1 MTKELAAQLI
11 NLAQSD
17 ICPEKI
23 RPEVIDRLTNER
35 LTRDEGEVAH
45 FSLFIMAIDV
55 RKKLV
60 YVGHHK
66 KSDKWIPHGGH
77 IDEGELIE
85 QTLEREIW
93 EEWGMRMTA
102 GEIGAP
108 VSLTITE
115 IENPNLWPV
124 CRRHYDIWYFAQVD
138 QDTFVI
144 DPEVLHDEF
153 YEARWMN
160 LEEASRL
167 ASDSPSVLEAYSLVS
182 SNFFMDSQL

>member
-1 MTKELAAQLI
+1 MTKELAAQLM
-11 NLAQSD
+11 NLTKSG

-23 RPEVIDRLTNER
+23 RLEVIERLKSER
-35 LTRDEGEVAH
+35 LTRDEGEVTH
-45 FSLFIMAIDV
+45 FGLFIMAINV
-55 RKKLV
+55 RNKLV

-85 QTLEREIW
+85 QTLVREIW
-93 EEWGMRMTA
+93 EEWSMRITA
-102 GEIGAP
+102 GEIGEP
-108 VSLTITE
+108 VLLTITQ

-124 CRRHYDIWYFAQVD
+124 CQRHYDIWYFVQVD
-138 QDTFVI
+138 QDTFAI

-153 YEARWMN
+153 YEARWMS

-182 SNFFMDSQL
+182 SNFFMDS